1 MLQHQ
6 PAEASAMHSHAVSR
20 LLVIIY
26 PPVLNDQQWQLV
38 LYNSCR
44 HAHPRANDF
53 FTSQQQL
60 HDVLTQLA
68 KVGMEIDD

>member
-1 MLQHQ
+1 MT
-6 PAEASAMHSHAVSR
+6 SNGS
-20 LLVIIY
+20 
-26 PPVLNDQQWQLV
+26 WF
-38 LYNSCR
+38 CR